1 MEMKKRIIKGCAW
14 ALALLTAVSVLALK
28 QDAAYGA
35 KGVDANQKRSLSFS
49 LAKNV
54 GGEGIPEGD
63 LKQDITIR
71 YYRVAGMNVPTGSY
85 SGMLQGGWTDLKNVK
100 YKVVML
106 PDEKGFDVKVDG
118 VDTDYSKCTD
128 FENKEREAN
137 LEEVTLDISDTERKN
152 AWEAIAKKA
161 AFLVEEGKVEELG
174 SVVLKDTANE
184 AYAPEV
190 EEQSPGMYLILADP
204 VKSANYTYNFKP
216 YLISVPTNYY
226 ADGTPNATDDSWIY
240 NVKVGLKPEQE
251 ERYGRL
257 RITKNLTDFNDRL
270 GSDASFIFEVKADK
284 DGRIVYSDVVRL
296 GFTGAG
302 SQSVTIGPEAGDGVD
317 VIGKIPAGSK
327 VTVTE
332 VYSGASYEADSEVQ
346 TVNVMA
352 AYEADQNNVVTVSF
366 TNHYNG
372 GINGGS
378 SVVNHFEY
386 DAESENWKKP
396 AQEYMS
402 RPTEGGNTQ

>member
-35 KGVDANQKRSLSFS
+35 RGVDADQEWSLSFS

-71 YYRVAGMNVPTGSY
+71 YYRVAEMNVPTGSY
-85 SGMLQGGWTDLKNVK
+85 SGMLQGDWTDLKNVK

-118 VDTDYSKCTD
+118 VDADYNKCTD

-137 LEEVTLDISDTERKN
+137 LEAVTLTDDITERKN

-174 SVVLKDTANE
+174 RVVLKDTANE

-257 RITKNLTDFNDRL
+257 QITKNLTDFNDRL
-270 GSDASFIFEVKADK
+270 GSDASFIFEVKAEK

-386 DAESENWKKP
+386 DAEGENWKKP